1 MIRITGQIFVFVSAV
16 LIGWLR
22 SMRLDDAVCFWARF
36 RDFVRYVEDHFRYLS
51 RTTAETVA
59 EYDRTQPYFAPAAEC
74 AAQCR
79 AGAEF
84 PSAWQQAVQT
94 AARRGDVPPQGIRL
108 LTEFGAGL
116 GATDLSGQ
124 LAHCALYRQLCEEQ
138 RAASLEEKQ
147 KKSRMYVLLGA
158 AAGLGLNL
166 LLL

>member
-1 MIRITGQIFVFVSAV
+1 
-16 LIGWLR
+16 
-22 SMRLDDAVCFWARF
+22 MRLDDAVCFWARF

-94 AARRGDVPPQGIRL
+94 
-108 LTEFGAGL
+108 
-116 GATDLSGQ
+116 DLSGQ

>member
-1 MIRITGQIFVFVSAV
+1 
-16 LIGWLR
+16 
-22 SMRLDDAVCFWARF
+22 MRLDDAVCFWARF

-59 EYDRTQPYFAPAAEC
+59 EC

-79 AGAEF
+79 AGTEF

-94 AARRGDVPPQGIRL
+94 AARLGDVPPQGIRL